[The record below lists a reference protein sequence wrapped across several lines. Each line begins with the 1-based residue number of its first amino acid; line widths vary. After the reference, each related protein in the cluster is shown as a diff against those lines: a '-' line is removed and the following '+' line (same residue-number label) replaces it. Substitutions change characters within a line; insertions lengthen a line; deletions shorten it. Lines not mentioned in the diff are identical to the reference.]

1 VVYTMSGMI
10 VIAGLMHLV
19 LIFVPHAE
27 QTTSDSN
34 EVTP

>member
-1 VVYTMSGMI
+1 MI

-27 QTTSDSN
+27 QTDPESN
-34 EVTP
+34 QAAQ